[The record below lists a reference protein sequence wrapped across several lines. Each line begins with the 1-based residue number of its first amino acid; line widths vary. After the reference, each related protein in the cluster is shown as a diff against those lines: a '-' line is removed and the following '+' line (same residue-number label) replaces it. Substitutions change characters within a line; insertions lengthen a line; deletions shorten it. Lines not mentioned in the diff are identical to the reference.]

1 MGSDPFSHV
10 SLIFEESPTQ
20 EDIMTSSARRQP
32 IVGVMG
38 SSSRSYEELAEP
50 LGRFLA
56 GMGVHLLTGGGVA
69 AMEAVSRAFASV
81 SPRAGLVVG
90 VLPSDLQ
97 DGRPVPRAGIFTH
110 LPLSGISGADARS
123 RNHINVLSSD
133 VVVALP
139 GGEGTQSEVELA
151 VRYGKPVIA
160 FFGDHVV
167 EWRVPDGV
175 VVARSLAEVRRFI
188 EARLHDRAQGR

>member
-1 MGSDPFSHV
+1 
-10 SLIFEESPTQ
+10 
-20 EDIMTSSARRQP
+20 MTSTVRRRP
-32 IVGVMG
+32 VVGVMG

-50 LGRFLA
+50 LGCALA

-69 AMEAVSRAFASV
+69 AMEAVSRAFAGV

-97 DGRPVPRAGIFTH
+97 DGGQVPRAGYPNQWVEIAIFTH
-110 LPLSGISGADARS
+110 LPLRGISGTDERS

-151 VRYGKPVIA
+151 VRYGKPVVA

-167 EWRVPDGV
+167 DWRVPDNV
-175 VVARSLAEVRRFI
+175 VVARSLAEVRRFV
-188 EARLHDRAQGR
+188 EDHLEDCAPGRCSSVES